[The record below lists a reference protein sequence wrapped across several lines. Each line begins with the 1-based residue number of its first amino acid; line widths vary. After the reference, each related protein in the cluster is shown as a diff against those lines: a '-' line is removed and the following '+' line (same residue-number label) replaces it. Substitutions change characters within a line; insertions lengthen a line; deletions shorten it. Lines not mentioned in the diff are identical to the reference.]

1 MIAKIAR
8 RLSQALWSDPRSGCG
23 AGVELPDGRDVDESL
38 VDDRD
43 DEAST
48 DVDNVDVAVDED
60 TDDNECDGVDR
71 LERVIERE
79 TVLTTAELAPVVV
92 E

>member
-1 MIAKIAR
+1 M
-8 RLSQALWSDPRSGCG
+8 
-23 AGVELPDGRDVDESL
+23 E
-38 VDDRD
+38 